1 MSPSSV
7 LRIASF
13 LKPPGCYLSPVFVAD
28 LTTLSQQVAALVQP
42 CQDQVELERKK
53 GKKLTKAALPASV
66 SDPQL
71 KALKLGFKPPKR
83 KDGDCGGGGVQHHH
97 YYYFDNHYYYYY
109 YYVIIFTALTYS
121 TRCMKVFRKRMR
133 GPLMC
138 QRKYKRTRILMNIK
152 ISLHTAAAEDESVR
166 YEQRDQERESGSRRW
181 SKIQGDVTAGDR

>member
-1 MSPSSV
+1 MSPSSF
-7 LRIASF
+7 LRIAFF
-13 LKPPGCYLSPVFVAD
+13 LEPPGCYLSAVFVAD
-28 LTTLSQQVAALVQP
+28 LTTLSQQVAAVVQP
-42 CQDQVELERKK
+42 CQDQVELETKK
-53 GKKLTKAALPASV
+53 GKKLTKAVLPASV

-83 KDGDCGGGGVQHHH
+83 KDGDCGGGGTIIIIIVIII
-97 YYYFDNHYYYYY
+97 NIIII
-109 YYVIIFTALTYS
+109 VIIFTALTYS

-138 QRKYKRTRILMNIK
+138 QRKYKRTKILMNIK

-166 YEQRDQERESGSRRW
+166 YEQRDQGRERESGSQRW